1 MELFE
6 NEQKQETAVLVS
18 VDTGEFD
25 VDSSLLELTE
35 LAKTA
40 GAEVIGEITQKREA
54 PDSATYIGKGK
65 LEELSEF
72 CEMNSPDL
80 VIVDGE
86 LSPSQQRNIE
96 NITDVRVIDRTT
108 LILDIFAMR
117 ALSGEGK

>member
-25 VDSSLLELTE
+25 IDSSLLELTE

-40 GAEVIGEITQKREA
+40 GAEVIGEITQRRDA

-65 LEELSEF
+65 LEELTEF
-72 CEMNSPDL
+72 YMKEYGDSYDYR
-80 VIVDGE
+80 IYK
-86 LSPSQQRNIE
+86 IY
-96 NITDVRVIDRTT
+96 
-108 LILDIFAMR
+108 DIN
-117 ALSGEGK
+117 LWS